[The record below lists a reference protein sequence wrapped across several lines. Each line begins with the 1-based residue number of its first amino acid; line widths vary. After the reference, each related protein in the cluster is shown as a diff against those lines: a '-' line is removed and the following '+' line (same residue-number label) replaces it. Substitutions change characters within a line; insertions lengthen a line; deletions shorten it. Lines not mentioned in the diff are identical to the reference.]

1 MCSSGGL
8 TNLAAG
14 LCATCKHA
22 KRMESDRGSTFLLCQ
37 LALSDARFPKYP
49 RLPVKSCSGYSRSA
63 GVPPEDPADKTLN

>member
-22 KRMESDRGSTFLLCQ
+22 KRVQSDRGSTFLFCQ

-49 RLPVKSCSGYSRSA
+49 RLPVKNCSGYSSSA
-63 GVPPEDPADKTLN
+63 GVPPQDPAGKTLK